1 MKNIIIEEKDKKVLS
16 AVLTQTLPEGIKVF
30 VFGFRVKGT
39 SKQYA
44 DLDLALEA
52 RDIIEQQIIDNL
64 NIALENSLLPFKV
77 DVIDLKNIDIDF
89 YNAISK
95 DLTPFK

>member
-30 VFGFRVKGT
+30 VFGSRVKGT

-95 DLTPFK
+95 DLTQFK

>member
-30 VFGFRVKGT
+30 VFGSRVKGT